1 MFQSYP
7 PYTIQGMPN
16 GRFTYYYYGDFG
28 KPVWHE
34 KYSAL
39 KTAEIEMQKAED
51 KKRKEKEILK
61 KMWNEKHE
69 EHKRVLKAQQEAN
82 KRIMEDQQKVN
93 EEEIPQNEITTKP
106 RPTFNLFNPLSW
118 IKFYGTK
125 RIGF

>member
-1 MFQSYP
+1 
-7 PYTIQGMPN
+7 
-16 GRFTYYYYGDFG
+16 
-28 KPVWHE
+28 
-34 KYSAL
+34 
-39 KTAEIEMQKAED
+39 
-51 KKRKEKEILK
+51 
-61 KMWNEKHE
+61 MWNEKHE